1 MGMEVMSK
9 NRTMRRR
16 SLYLTSPALAGAI
29 WFVVTALTSAVT
41 GGSGG
46 AVVSGR
52 GARAAG
58 GAAVMGSDFSSW
70 YSQTLISWGLP
81 SSEMA
86 KSAAFMPGTGLPFL
100 SLANTST
107 TTNCTVSV
115 KL

>member
-46 AVVSGR
+46 GVSGR
-52 GARAAG
+52 AARVAG

-81 SSEMA
+81 SSVMA

-107 TTNCTVSV
+107 TTSCTVSV